1 MININLIKLTTDIIL
16 ELDNMSRITLPKNA
30 LEKIKIGQAFA
41 EYDII
46 RDDL

>member
-46 RDDL
+46 RD